1 MAVGALGISSPLH
14 ATSTMQTLG
23 KYHLREPLGQGG
35 MGTVYRAF
43 DPVIERE
50 VALKVIHPQVLNVPN
65 VRERFLR
72 EARTAGRLTHDNILT
87 VYDFGAGGDQL
98 FIVMELLPG
107 HDLDALLHRQAQFPV
122 AQVTAIGLQLADA
135 LAYAHRLGVVH
146 RDLKPGN
153 VRLLPDGRVKL
164 MDFGLARLEAA
175 GGTVTHS
182 RIGTPRY
189 MAPELVR
196 GEAIDHRA
204 DVFSLGCVLYELLAG
219 RSAFAGEQISQILY
233 QIVNVQPADVRTLRP
248 DVPPEFATVIM
259 QCLSK
264 DPAQRPLDAQAVRL
278 ALAPIH
284 AALTQPDASGVRP
297 LPLPS
302 GRSTPRLEP
311 VAERTRATRVPLI
324 FGLLLIFALVAG
336 FIYFVRSFDL

>member
-1 MAVGALGISSPLH
+1 MILSPGTR
-14 ATSTMQTLG
+14 ARRTMQTLG

-50 VALKVIHPQVLNVPN
+50 VALKVIHPHVLNVPN

-87 VYDFGAGGDQL
+87 VYDFGAVGNQL

-107 HDLDALLHRQAQFPV
+107 YDLDALLHRTAQFPV
-122 AQVTAIGLQLADA
+122 AQVTAIGMQLADA

-153 VRLLPDGRVKL
+153 VRLLTDGRVKL

-175 GGTVTHS
+175 GGTVTNS

-196 GEAIDHRA
+196 GETIDHRA

-219 RSAFAGEQISQILY
+219 RPAFSGDQISQILY
-233 QIVNVQPADVRTLRP
+233 QLVNVQPADLRTLRP
-248 DVPPEFATVIM
+248 DIPPELAAVVM

-264 DPAQRPLDAQAVRL
+264 DPAQRPMDAQALRM
-278 ALAPIH
+278 ALAAIH
-284 AALTQPDASGVRP
+284 ASLTQPNASGIRP
-297 LPLPS
+297 LPPPP
-302 GRSTPRLEP
+302 TAVKPRLEP
-311 VAERTRATRVPLI
+311 VAERTRATSVPLV
-324 FGLLLIFALVAG
+324 FGILLVIALVAG
-336 FIYFVRSFDL
+336 FIYFVRGFEF